1 MAYIFANKKD
11 RLFSISHTVE
21 QLLTKLTKVLER
33 QKDHFWRGRGSGL
46 WQRIDLEK
54 LKVENFEGRVGV
66 K

>member
-33 QKDHFWRGRGSGL
+33 QKDHFWQGRGSGL
-46 WQRIDLEK
+46 WRRIDLEK
-54 LKVENFEGRVGV
+54 LKVENFEGRVDV